1 MRWGRLARRALAL
14 WLAVLF
20 CVLFSAC
27 GPKASVLRY
36 DLTSAPRSLDPQFA
50 SRESELMIIRNT
62 FEGLVAQTS
71 EGTMELGAAESY
83 ETSDDGCT
91 WTFTLREGMVWDDEE
106 KTPVTADDFV
116 FAFHRI
122 FNSISPSPYAQ
133 LYTSIQNAQAVL
145 DGSLDVTQLGVSAP
159 DSRTLVFQLE
169 YADPVFLENLSH
181 TAAMPCSRTLFAA
194 QEGKYGSSPTATPS
208 NGPFLVRSWDDSK
221 VLLYRN
227 QNYHDLEAVRSP
239 SVMFYFGRT
248 IQTDAMTEAGETAP
262 SAFQLVLDG
271 SADCCFAD
279 YSQIQQAQ
287 SQGLS
292 YLTADGQVW
301 ALVFNQKNAAFAQ
314 ETIRQAFSRA
324 VDPSGFASLLPENLS
339 PSDRLVSPGV
349 TLFSRSYTESTTV
362 ENPNRYDPSSART
375 LFQQG
380 LEALGRS
387 TLTDLELLV
396 PDQNNLPALS
406 SLLQQG
412 WQQNLAVSV
421 NVVTADSDSFSSRL
435 SQGDFQMALVPLE
448 ADAATPNAVLSLF
461 TSASSSNITGYANA
475 TFDQLLHTAGASH
488 DQQQILDSYAQA
500 EQMLLEDAVAL
511 PLFTET
517 SYLVLGEGVSGVEIL
532 PGSGSLSF
540 RNAVALR

>member
-1 MRWGRLARRALAL
+1 MSRVFRRALAL
-14 WLAVLF
+14 LLALMLSVL
-20 CVLFSAC
+20 LSAC
-27 GPKASVLRY
+27 GAKASVLRY

-62 FEGLVAQTS
+62 FEGLVSQTA
-71 EGTMELGAAESY
+71 EGTVELGAAQSY
-83 ETSDDGCT
+83 KTSSDGCT
-91 WTFTLREGMVWDDEE
+91 WTFTLREGMVWDDEDH
-106 KTPVTADDFV
+106 TPVTADDFV

-122 FNSISPSPYAQ
+122 FNAISPSPYAQ
-133 LYTSIQNAQAVL
+133 LFTSIQNAQAVL
-145 DGSLDVTQLGVSAP
+145 DGSMDVSQLGVSAP
-159 DSRTLVFQLE
+159 DSHTLVFQLE

-181 TAAMPCSRTLFAA
+181 TAAMPCSRTLFEA
-194 QEGKYGSSPTATPS
+194 QDGKYGSSPSATPS
-208 NGPFLVRSWDDSK
+208 NGPFLVRSWDDTK

-227 QNYHDLEAVRSP
+227 KNYYDADSVPSP

-248 IQTDAMTEAGETAP
+248 VQTDDLTEAGQTAP
-262 SAFQLVLDG
+262 TAFQLVLEG

-301 ALVFNQKNAAFAQ
+301 ALVFNQKNTAFAQ
-314 ETIRQAFSRA
+314 KEIRQAFAQA
-324 VDPSGFASLLPENLS
+324 VDPSAFAELLPENLS
-339 PSDRLVSPGV
+339 LSSRLVSPGV

-362 ENPNRYDPSSART
+362 ENPNSYNPSSARS

-380 LEALGRS
+380 LEVLGRS
-387 TLTDLELLV
+387 TLTDVELLV
-396 PDQNNLPALS
+396 PDENNLPVLS

-435 SQGDFQMALVPLE
+435 SQGDYQMALVPLE

-461 TSASSSNITGYANA
+461 TSSSSSNITGYANA
-475 TFDQLLHTAGASH
+475 SFDQLLHTAGTSH

-500 EQMLLEDAVAL
+500 EQVLLEDAVAL